1 MPSSIARSGSVAEIG
16 GKAAALAALADA
28 GLPIP
33 KWFAVRA
40 GDEASDAS
48 PQRFDDV
55 DLGAAL
61 QALAPNGELL
71 AVRSSAVEEDSAAHS
86 FAGQYETFLFVTP
99 DDVPHRIR
107 ELWQGAASERV
118 NAYRREHGLTGRA
131 PRPAALIQR
140 MVDPDV
146 SGVAFSADPVSGRRG
161 VCVVAATYGVGTA
174 LVSGDTDADSYHVDR
189 DNTVSWRQIAEKRL
203 AHRRG
208 AGGVVEESV
217 PQPLVSKPALTDA
230 QIVAVATLART
241 TEHHFGRPQDI
252 EWAIADGVLYLLQSR
267 PITTLAT
274 LPDPDGEPILW
285 DNSNIVES
293 YGGITTPL
301 TFSFA
306 RYVYENVYREFC
318 RMLRVPDNRIEANEG
333 ALRSMLG
340 LIHGRVYYNLVSWY
354 RVLALLPGYQVNRAF
369 MEQMMGVKEG
379 LPAEIAARIAE
390 PAPDLRA
397 RVADGL
403 ALSRTALAL
412 IATHRRL
419 NASITAFQAR
429 LNASLNS
436 GGDLSSRRPDE
447 LVAHY
452 RELERALLT
461 RWDAPLSNDFLAMIF
476 YGVLRKLSAS
486 WAGDVHETLQNDL
499 VSGDGSVLS
508 AEPARRIVQM
518 ATLIQRDPVIT
529 AVLCDGD
536 MHAIRAAMAQ
546 HAALHAAFTDYLA
559 RFGDRCLDE
568 LKLETM
574 TLDDDPLLLARSVG
588 RLARARAMSD
598 KPVEAPLDI
607 RGDAEL
613 RAFAAIGWHPVRRVV
628 FRWVLRHAR
637 ERIRDRENLRFE
649 RTRVFGRV
657 RRIFVE
663 LGRRYAALNVLDA
676 ARDIFFLTV
685 DEALG
690 WPAAAAASSDLRA
703 VASARK
709 TEFERFATLP
719 APPERFITRGVVHVG
734 ALTASTAT
742 AGETHSDSPSDI
754 ANQVVERRGTGC
766 YPGVVRGLVRVV
778 RDPRSAVLEP
788 GEILVAERT
797 DPGWVMLFP
806 AASGLLVE
814 RGSLL
819 SHSAIVARELALPT
833 VVSVP
838 GLTGW
843 LNTGD
848 LVEFDGRTGVIRR
861 LEMRTDA

>member
-40 GDEASDAS
+40 GDEASDSS

-86 FAGQYETFLFVTP
+86 FAGQYETFLFVAP

-140 MVDPDV
+140 MVNPDV

-230 QIVAVATLART
+230 QIVGVATLART

-529 AVLCDGD
+529 AVLCNED

-546 HAALHAAFTDYLA
+546 HSALHAAFTDYLA
-559 RFGDRCLDE
+559 RFGDRCLEE

-588 RLARARAMSD
+588 RLARARAVSD

-607 RGDAEL
+607 RGDAER

-742 AGETHSDSPSDI
+742 AGETNSDSPSDI
-754 ANQVVERRGTGC
+754 ANHEVERRGTGC

>member
-40 GDEASDAS
+40 GDEASDSS

-536 MHAIRAAMAQ
+536 MHAIRSAMAQ

-559 RFGDRCLDE
+559 RFGDRCLEE

-588 RLARARAMSD
+588 RLARARAVSD

-607 RGDAEL
+607 RGDAER

-742 AGETHSDSPSDI
+742 ADETHSDSPSDI
-754 ANQVVERRGTGC
+754 ANQEVERRGTGC
-766 YPGVVRGLVRVV
+766 YPGVVRGPVRVV